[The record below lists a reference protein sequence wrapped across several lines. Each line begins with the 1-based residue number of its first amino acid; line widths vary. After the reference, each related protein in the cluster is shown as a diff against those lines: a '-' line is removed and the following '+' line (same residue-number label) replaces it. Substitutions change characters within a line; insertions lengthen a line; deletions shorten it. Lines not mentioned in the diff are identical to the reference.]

1 MKPQPKQIVW
11 VHYTGKFS
19 DGTVFN
25 TTDNN
30 APLSFPV
37 GVGQVIK
44 GFDAAIMDMEPGE
57 KRTVVIPVADAYGD
71 RNEDLVIEFPLS
83 EFPEGEKPKVGMELM
98 MADNAGNTFPCIV
111 VEVRE
116 ESAMLDANH
125 PLCGHELTFDI
136 WLLSIEKE
144 LPEPRADAI
153 IEAANFLQEQI
164 KKDNQ

>member
-30 APLSFPV
+30 APLSFTV

-57 KRTVVIPVADAYGD
+57 KRTVVVPVAEAYGE
-71 RNEDLVIEFPLS
+71 RNEDLVIEFPIS
-83 EFPEGEKPKVGMELM
+83 EFPEGDKPQIGMELM
-98 MADNAGNTFPCIV
+98 MGDNAGNTFPCIV
-111 VEVRE
+111 VEVKE
-116 ESAMLDANH
+116 DSVMLDANH
-125 PLCGHELTFDI
+125 PLSGHELTYDI
-136 WLLSIEKE
+136 HLLSIEKE
-144 LPEPRADAI
+144 LPEDRADAI
-153 IEAANFLQEQI
+153 IEAANFIQEQI
-164 KKDNQ
+164 KKDSK